1 MNQDYIST
9 TDGITISVRPF
20 FLDDQSRPDES
31 HYLWAYRVRIENRG
45 QVPVQLLKRT
55 WQITDARGRVQH
67 VHGEGVVGEQ
77 PVIQPGDAFEY
88 KSGTPLATPSGLMMG
103 VYHMIETDSGRAF
116 DAAIPPFSLDS
127 PHQPG
132 RVH

>member
-77 PVIQPGDAFEY
+77 PVIQPGHTY
-88 KSGTPLATPSGLMMG
+88 SYTSGCPLTTPSGIMAGTYRMLDEHG
-103 VYHMIETDSGRAF
+103 LGF
-116 DAAIPPFSLDS
+116 DVEIPAFSLDS
-127 PHQPG
+127 PFAA
-132 RVH
+132 RTLN